1 MADDPTKPAIPLAEA
16 VTIGSV
22 SSGIVQKLVIK
33 VTLLGG
39 LNREVK
45 TETASYNAVRV
56 QALIVWLTHVNR

>member
-1 MADDPTKPAIPLAEA
+1 MADYPTKPAIPLAEA
-16 VTIGSV
+16 LTIGFV
-22 SSGIVQKLVIK
+22 SNGIVQKLVIK

-39 LNREVK
+39 LYREVK

>member
-1 MADDPTKPAIPLAEA
+1 MADYPTKPAIPLAEA
-16 VTIGSV
+16 LTIGFGSND
-22 SSGIVQKLVIK
+22 IVQKLVIK
-33 VTLLGG
+33 VTLFRG